1 MYISEICIKRPVLA
15 IVLNLILVI
24 TGIISFAKLPIR
36 GTPDINPPIISI
48 ETTSTGASPKF
59 MEKNVT
65 KRIEKAIKTIK
76 NVDSISSS
84 SSTGFS
90 NINVTFKIS
99 TDIENALN
107 NVRAK
112 VAEIANKLPKNIDPP
127 KISKMDLNLMPSF
140 WICVN
145 GENYD
150 PMVLSDIISQR
161 IKPALEVID
170 SVASAKVFS
179 NYTYSIQINLDSTKL
194 YANKLSPGEIAD
206 KILKQNQD
214 YPAGVIKS
222 EVRDFIINLNGSLN
236 SIEEFGNI
244 IVKNTNGQV
253 LKLKEIADIK
263 IMPLETSEITRY
275 NGVETITIGVIK
287 NSEANIIDMS
297 DSLIKILPEIEN
309 SLPEGIK
316 LNIAYDSAVPVK
328 ASVNSVY
335 ITAAEALLLVI
346 GIVYLFL
353 GSVKTVIIPLT
364 TIPISIISTFTFMHL
379 AGFTINLY
387 SLLAMIM
394 SIGLVVD
401 DAIVMLENIHRHYQ
415 KGLTPIEAALKGSKE
430 IGFVIIVMTMTLA
443 AVFLPIGFIEGFV
456 GKLFIE
462 FAWTLAF
469 CVLVS
474 GFVALSL
481 SPMLCS
487 KIIGS
492 DTLGYKPNFIKEFDI
507 KLKEITELYINK
519 LSLTLREPKKMA
531 IASGIF
537 LCSLFV
543 IFSFAKK
550 EFLPI
555 EDDSI
560 IIISGVGAEGLPT
573 SHTIASAKL
582 VESILSSTPEVR
594 GYFLNAESNKLFGFV
609 PLKDWSKRGK
619 SQEQVISRLNPLL
632 AYIPEMSIFAMNPGK
647 MDDSFEAPIT
657 FILRSYDS
665 FNKIDV
671 LSLKFLEEMR
681 NSKIFL
687 NPDRDLRTSIPTIQI
702 EIDRDIAAKYQISL
716 DQIGE
721 TLQYLIGYSDIADY
735 LVGNEKYNV
744 ILGFSKQNRSKISDL
759 SKIYVKSLTGEMV
772 HLSHLAKINETIS
785 IESYNHYNAT
795 KAIKITA
802 ELVEG
807 VTTGE
812 AKKEIDKIAT
822 NLIDKKIAS
831 LEYLGDIKRM
841 SESNTNMLFT
851 FLVALIFIYLLL
863 SAQFESF
870 SDPLLIILSVP
881 FSITGGILALLL
893 FGSSIN
899 LYSNIGIVTLIG
911 LITKNSI
918 MIVEFANKL
927 KDEGKEKFDAII
939 LACRVRLRP
948 ILMTSLATILGATP
962 LIFAHGASAAARSSI
977 GLVIAGG
984 MLIGTFFTLFV
995 IPSIYYKFKR

>member
-24 TGIISFAKLPIR
+24 TGVISFAKLQVR

-48 ETTSTGASPKF
+48 ETVSSGASSTF

-65 KRIEKAIKTIK
+65 KKIEKAIKTIK
-76 NVDSISSS
+76 NVESISSK
-84 SSTGFS
+84 SSTGIS
-90 NINVTFKIS
+90 TINVTFKIS
-99 TDIENALN
+99 TNIENALN
-107 NVRAK
+107 DVRSK
-112 VAEIANKLPKNIDPP
+112 IAEIAYRLPKNIDPP

-150 PMVLSDIISQR
+150 PMVLSDIVSQR
-161 IKPALEVID
+161 VKPALEMIE
-170 SVASAKVFS
+170 SVANAKIFS
-179 NYTYSIQINLDSTKL
+179 NYTYSIQINLDPTKL
-194 YANKLSPGEIAD
+194 YANKLSPSEIVD
-206 KILKQNQD
+206 RILKQNQD
-214 YPAGVIKS
+214 YPAGIIRND
-222 EVRDFIINLNGSLN
+222 VRDFIINLSGTLN
-236 SIEEFGNI
+236 STEEFGNI
-244 IVKNTNGQV
+244 IIKNVNGKI

-263 IMPLETSEITRY
+263 VMPLESSEVTRY

-297 DSLIKILPEIEN
+297 ESLIKALPEIEK
-309 SLPEGIK
+309 SLPEGIN

-335 ITAAEALLLVI
+335 LTALEALLLVV

-353 GSVKTVIIPLT
+353 GSMRAVLIPLT
-364 TIPISIISTFTFMHL
+364 TIPISIITTFAFMHL
-379 AGFTINLY
+379 VGFTINLY

-401 DAIVMLENIHRHYQ
+401 DAIVMLENIHRHHQ
-415 KGLTPIEAALKGSKE
+415 KGLTPTEAAFKGSKE

-492 DTLGYKPNFIKEFDI
+492 DSLDYKPDFIKKFDI
-507 KLKEITELYINK
+507 KLKDLTELYVNNLRLI
-519 LSLTLREPKKMA
+519 LREPRKMA
-531 IASGIF
+531 IASGLF
-537 LCSLFV
+537 LCCLFL
-543 IFSFAKK
+543 IFSLTKK

-560 IIISGVGAEGLPT
+560 VIISGVGAEGLPT
-573 SHTIASAKL
+573 NHTIESAKL
-582 VESILSSTPEVR
+582 AESILSSTPEVR
-594 GYFLNAESNKLFGFV
+594 GYFFNAEGNRLFGFV
-609 PLKDWSKRGK
+609 PLKDWSKRK
-619 SQEQVISRLNPLL
+619 RSQEEVITYLNPLL
-632 AYIPEMSIFAMNPGK
+632 SYIPEVSIFAMNPGK
-647 MDDSFEAPIT
+647 MDDSFEAPVS
-657 FILRSYDS
+657 FVLRSYGG
-665 FNKIDV
+665 FEMIDT
-671 LSLKFLEEMR
+671 LSLKFLEEMK

-702 EIDRDIAAKYQISL
+702 EIDRDIAAKHNISI

-721 TLQYLIGYSDIADY
+721 TLQYLIGYNDIADY
-735 LVGNEKYNV
+735 LVGNEQYNV
-744 ILGFSKQNRSKISDL
+744 TLGFSKENRRKISDL
-759 SKIYVKSLTGEMV
+759 SKIYVKSLKGEMV

-785 IESYNHYNAT
+785 IESYNHYNTT

-802 ELVEG
+802 ELADG
-807 VTTGE
+807 ITAWE
-812 AKKEIDKIAT
+812 AKKEIDKIAEI
-822 NLIDKKIAS
+822 LLDKKVAN

-841 SESNTNMLFT
+841 SESNKNMLFT
-851 FLVALIFIYLLL
+851 FLIALVFIYLLL
-863 SAQFESF
+863 AAQFESF

-881 FSITGGILALLL
+881 FSITGGVLALLL

-899 LYSNIGIVTLIG
+899 LYSNIGIVTLVG
-911 LITKNSI
+911 LITKNAI
-918 MIVEFANKL
+918 MIVEFANQL
-927 KDEGKEKFDAII
+927 IEEGKEKFEAII
-939 LACRVRLRP
+939 SSCRIRLRP

-962 LIFAHGASAAARSSI
+962 LIFAHGASAAARNSI

-995 IPSIYYKFKR
+995 IPSIYYRFKK